1 MKYKKIHMS
10 PILQGFQ
17 SSLRLH
23 GFKNKHC
30 MPYFYLA
37 YFKSRKYMICSN
49 NFSGNIRRI
58 K

>member
-1 MKYKKIHMS
+1 MKYKNIHMS

-30 MPYFYLA
+30 VLYFYLA
-37 YFKSRKYMICSN
+37 YFKSRK
-49 NFSGNIRRI
+49 
-58 K
+58 